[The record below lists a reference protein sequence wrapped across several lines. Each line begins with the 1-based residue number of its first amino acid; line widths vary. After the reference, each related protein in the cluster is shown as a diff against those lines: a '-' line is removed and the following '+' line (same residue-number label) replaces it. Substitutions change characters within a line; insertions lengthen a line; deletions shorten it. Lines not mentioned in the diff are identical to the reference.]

1 MWLGGGGGDRGNRRR
16 GKIGGGGGGTNL
28 LLPQLFGHILG
39 GTARHIDPGLG
50 EEGAG
55 PGSEHIK

>member
-1 MWLGGGGGDRGNRRR
+1 ME
-16 GKIGGGGGGTNL
+16 GGGGTNL